1 MIVIK
6 RIILALGLVVL
17 FWMALVFSM
26 SSYGQRPDGGPAI
39 PVCLWSAQG
48 PVCVER
54 GRGASAGDFDAERA
68 LSALIDGPTGAEQ
81 ARGLWSAI
89 PPGATLDGVMVGRE
103 DTVTVRLDVPP
114 GALTGLD
121 HERFEQIVRQ
131 IGATLEPLAWRDLRL
146 ETWDADFGAFVPLA
160 DFLPPIPDPRKET
173 VLSGEEANGP
183 TDAASAAIQHA
194 GQPPAPGQGQPAG
207 ALSGKT
213 VYVSAGHGW
222 QWSSSTGA
230 WRTQR
235 PPYPYPPYEGPIIE
249 DHNNAEAV
257 NQYLLHYL
265 WNAGAQVWPVRE
277 RDMNG
282 VEVVV
287 DNDAPGPGAGYFET
301 GDWETA
307 PYTGTGY
314 ANTDYR
320 RTETVTGNLSAS
332 AHWTATLP
340 TDGRYAVYVWYR
352 PGADRA
358 PDAHYTIHHAGGAT
372 PVHVDQRHHG
382 ITWHYVG
389 TYGFQGGETVTITLS
404 NQSSQAGCIVVADAV
419 RFGGGV
425 FDDFAGVE
433 TAASY
438 PPDKPWWEVA
448 AYYYT
453 QRMGMPAAYGDVTA
467 RPIYARWEHAG
478 TGDDA
483 VYVSWH
489 TNGVS
494 GYQTHSHG
502 TLSIIHNGE
511 GLPITP
517 GSEALRDLIH
527 AELVH
532 DIRAGWDANWPSYKR
547 SMNLG
552 ELRLLW
558 DNNPDYALPGALIEI
573 AYHDHPGD
581 TDALK
586 EPTFNML
593 AARAVY
599 QGIVKYFAQRDGI
612 DLTELPEPPTHLLVR
627 NVGQF
632 PEGAPG
638 RGRVQVS
645 WRPSPTDSVGLAGD
659 AAAGYRVYTSADGL
673 GWSDGTL
680 VTGTMA
686 YLDDLRP
693 GQLLFVR
700 VTAVN
705 DGGESFPSETL
716 AARVG
721 QPAEVLIVNGF
732 DRLNRTM
739 AVREVDPVEGENVR
753 LWLDQMNRYD
763 YLIQHAQAISIGLD
777 TGLPIA
783 FDSASNEA
791 VEALMVDLG
800 DYALLDWILGEES
813 AADETLDATERAL
826 LADFLAEGGAL
837 FLSGSEVGW
846 RLDAQGDDVDFYNQ
860 VLRAEYVADDAGT
873 YTVEPVVGSIF
884 EGLGPIHFDAPGMYD
899 ADYPDVITPTHGATA
914 ALTYNGGAVAAIQYA
929 DPEGGCERLV
939 YFGFP
944 FETIQPAQ
952 RPAVMARALDFL
964 GLCLTPPVNTYI
976 DSPLDGSAHR
986 LLPAFKGR
994 AETGGPAGL
1003 ERVEVSLREE
1013 IDGLHWNG
1021 RDWSVGEVWLTATGT
1036 SEWSAIST
1044 TYDLPDLVD
1053 GAYRLS
1059 ARAWTADGFVDESP
1073 AEVTFIYDT
1082 IPPMATTLLTPTGG
1096 VAIPSPVS
1104 VTLAWA
1110 PVEPDG
1116 GSALGYRVRLDGQ
1129 LITTTQSLYTVTHLT
1144 GGEHVW
1150 AVQVFDAAGNRSAW
1164 VTDTFR
1170 YPGVET
1176 RILSPVDGD
1185 AGNRSPSFAGTA
1197 WADPASELARVEV
1210 QVQRASDNRYWV
1222 TDTAWITGSAWIT
1235 PSVWVTG
1242 TTWVSASGT
1251 TSWTY
1256 PLPWMAGWG
1265 DDDYVLRARAWT
1277 TVGEVDLSPAEARFT
1292 YDTIYPATTTLI
1304 TPTGSIV
1311 FPVTSAVKLRWAR
1324 VAPDGGSSLA
1334 YRAAW
1339 GDHVYTTVQTAR
1351 IVTDIS
1357 AGEHV
1362 WGVQVFDAAGNRS
1375 AWVTDTVSIV
1385 QHHIWLPLVLR
1396 AFSGGV
1402 GECADA
1408 LVNGGFETDAGWVRN
1423 ALAVYDTEQA
1433 RTGARSARVGVPP
1446 GELSDPVY
1454 SSIAQTVDLPVGG
1467 GGDKATL
1474 HLWVYPVTEGDDEG
1488 DRFYVSL
1495 TDEADERH
1503 LLKIW
1508 RSNERAWTSL
1518 EYDLGAYLGQQV
1530 TLYVGAINDGG
1541 EGSAMMYVDDVTLEV
1556 CP

>member
-1 MIVIK
+1 M
-6 RIILALGLVVL
+6 
-17 FWMALVFSM
+17 FSM

-54 GRGASAGDFDAERA
+54 GRGTSAGDFDAERA
-68 LSALIDGPTGAEQ
+68 LSLLLGGPTGVEQ
-81 ARGLWSAI
+81 TCGLWSAI
-89 PPGATLDGVMVGRE
+89 PPGATLDGVTVGR
-103 DTVTVRLDVPP
+103 DGTVIVRLDVPL
-114 GALTGLD
+114 GALAALD

-146 ETWDADFGAFVPLA
+146 ETWDADLGAFVSLA

-173 VLSGEEANGP
+173 VLSGEEATGP
-183 TDAASAAIQHA
+183 TGIQHV
-194 GQPPAPGQGQPAG
+194 GQPSAPGQGQPVG

-222 QWSSSTGA
+222 QWSSATGK

-235 PPYPYPPYEGPIIE
+235 PPYPYPLYEGPIIE

-282 VEVVV
+282 VEVVI

-320 RTETVTGNLSAS
+320 WTETVTGNLTAS

-340 TDGRYAVYVWYR
+340 VDGRYAVYVWYR

-358 PDAHYTIHHAGGAT
+358 PDAHHTIHHAGGAT

-382 ITWHYVG
+382 VTWHYVG
-389 TYGFQGGETVTITLS
+389 TYGFRGGETVTVTLS
-404 NQSSQAGCIVVADAV
+404 NRSSQAGRLVVADAV
-419 RFGGGV
+419 RFGGGA
-425 FDDFAGVE
+425 FDDLSGIE
-433 TAASY
+433 TVAPH
-438 PPDKPWWEVA
+438 PPGKPWWEVA

-483 VYVSWH
+483 IYVSWH

-502 TLSIIHNGE
+502 TMSIIHNGE

-532 DIRAGWDANWPSYKR
+532 DIRAGWDADWPGYKR

-558 DNNPDYALPGALIEI
+558 DDNLDYAMPGALIEI

-599 QGIVKYFAQRDGI
+599 QGILKYFAQRDGL
-612 DLTELPEPPTHLLVR
+612 DLTELPEPPTHLLVQ
-627 NVGQF
+627 NVGQS
-632 PEGAPG
+632 PG
-638 RGRVQVS
+638 GSPDMGRVEVS
-645 WRPSPTDSVGLAGD
+645 WRPSPTDSVGLVGD
-659 AAAGYRVYTSADGL
+659 AAVGYRVYTSADGL
-673 GWSDGTL
+673 GWSNGIPVAGT
-680 VTGTMA
+680 TA
-686 YLDDLRP
+686 YLDDLRS

-705 DGGESFPSETL
+705 AGGESFPTETL
-716 AARVG
+716 AVRVG
-721 QPAEVLIVNGF
+721 RPAEILLVNGF

-753 LWLDQMNRYD
+753 LWLDRMNSYN
-763 YLIQHAQAISIGLD
+763 YVIQHAQVIS
-777 TGLPIA
+777 TA

-791 VEALMVDLG
+791 VIAGLVELG

-813 AADETLDATERAL
+813 APDETLDATERAL

-846 RLDAQGDDVDFYNQ
+846 HLDGLGADVDFYNR

-873 YTVEPVVGSIF
+873 YTVEPVAGSIF

-899 ADYPDVITPTHGATA
+899 ADYPDVIMPIGGAEMALVYSDGPYA
-914 ALTYNGGAVAAIQYA
+914 AGAGGAVAAIQYA
-929 DPEGGCERLV
+929 DPGGGCERML

-944 FETIQPAQ
+944 FETIRAAQ

-964 GLCLTPPVNTYI
+964 GLCLAPPVNTYI

-986 LLPAFKGR
+986 LPPAFIGM
-994 AETGGPAGL
+994 AETGGAAGL
-1003 ERVEVSLREE
+1003 ERVEVSLRGEL
-1013 IDGLHWNG
+1013 DGLHWSG
-1021 RDWSVGEVWLTATGT
+1021 GDWSAGEIWLTATGT
-1036 SEWSAIST
+1036 SEWS
-1044 TYDLPDLVD
+1044 YELPGLVD

-1073 AEVTFIYDT
+1073 AEATFIYDT
-1082 IPPMATTLLTPTGG
+1082 IPPTATTLLTPTGG
-1096 VAIPSPVS
+1096 VVIPAPVS

-1116 GSALGYRVRLDGQ
+1116 GSALGYRVVLDGQ
-1129 LITTTQSLYTVTHLT
+1129 WITTTQSLYTATHLT
-1144 GGEHVW
+1144 G
-1150 AVQVFDAAGNRSAW
+1150 
-1164 VTDTFR
+1164 
-1170 YPGVET
+1170 
-1176 RILSPVDGD
+1176 
-1185 AGNRSPSFAGTA
+1185 
-1197 WADPASELARVEV
+1197 
-1210 QVQRASDNRYWV
+1210 
-1222 TDTAWITGSAWIT
+1222 
-1235 PSVWVTG
+1235 
-1242 TTWVSASGT
+1242 
-1251 TSWTY
+1251 
-1256 PLPWMAGWG
+1256 
-1265 DDDYVLRARAWT
+1265 
-1277 TVGEVDLSPAEARFT
+1277 
-1292 YDTIYPATTTLI
+1292 
-1304 TPTGSIV
+1304 
-1311 FPVTSAVKLRWAR
+1311 
-1324 VAPDGGSSLA
+1324 
-1334 YRAAW
+1334 
-1339 GDHVYTTVQTAR
+1339 
-1351 IVTDIS
+1351 
-1357 AGEHV
+1357 GEHV

-1375 AWVTDTVSIV
+1375 AWITDTFRYPSVETLILWPVDGSADNRSPSFAGTAWADLASELARVEVQVQRASDDRYWVTDTAEINGSAWITPSVWLTGTTWLSASGAVSWTYPLPWMVGWGDDDYLLRARAWTTADEVDLSPAEVRFTYDTIPPAPTTLITPTGGVTLPAVSATLVWEPVAPDGGSPLAYRAAWGKHIYTTSQTAYTVTGISAGEHVWGVQVFDAAGNHSAWVTDTVSIV
-1385 QHHIWLPLVLR
+1385 QHHVWLPLILR
-1396 AFSGGV
+1396 AFSGGA
-1402 GECADA
+1402 GGCADRI
-1408 LVNGGFETDAGWVRN
+1408 VNGGFETDAGWVLN
-1423 ALAVYDTEQA
+1423 VLAVYDTEQTH
-1433 RTGARSARVGVPP
+1433 TGARSARVGVPP
-1446 GELSDPVY
+1446 GEPSDPVY
-1454 SSIAQTVDLPVGG
+1454 SSVAQTVDLPAGG
-1467 GGDKATL
+1467 GTGKATL
-1474 HLWVYPVTEGDDEG
+1474 RLWVYPVLEGADAD

-1495 TDEADERH
+1495 TDEADARH

-1508 RSNERAWTSL
+1508 RSNERAWTPQ
-1518 EYDLGAYLGQQV
+1518 EYDLSAYLGQRV
-1530 TLYVGAINDGG
+1530 TLYVGARNDGG

-1556 CP
+1556 CQ

>member
-1 MIVIK
+1 
-6 RIILALGLVVL
+6 
-17 FWMALVFSM
+17 MALVFLMSSFSM
-26 SSYGQRPDGGPAI
+26 SSYGQGPDGGPAI

-89 PPGATLDGVMVGRE
+89 PPGATLDIVTVGHE
-103 DTVTVRLDVPP
+103 GTVTVRLDVPP
-114 GALTGLD
+114 GALAGLD

-146 ETWDADFGAFVPLA
+146 EAWDADLGAFVPLA

-173 VLSGEEANGP
+173 VLSGEEATGS
-183 TDAASAAIQHA
+183 TDAASAVIQHV
-194 GQPPAPGQGQPAG
+194 GQPPAPGQGQPTG

-213 VYVSAGHGW
+213 IYVSAGHGW

-282 VEVVV
+282 VEIVV
-287 DNDAPGPGAGYFET
+287 DNDAPGSGAGYFET

-320 RTETVTGNLSAS
+320 WTETVTGNLTAS
-332 AHWTATLP
+332 THWTATLP

-404 NQSSQAGCIVVADAV
+404 NQSSQAGRLVVADAV
-419 RFGGGV
+419 RFGGGA
-425 FDDFAGVE
+425 FNTLTGIE
-433 TAASY
+433 TVAPY

-532 DIRAGWDANWPSYKR
+532 DIRVGWDADWPSYKR
-547 SMNLG
+547 RMNLG

-558 DNNPDYALPGALIEI
+558 DDDPDYAMPGALIEI

-593 AARAVY
+593 VARAVY
-599 QGIVKYFAQRDGI
+599 QGILKYFAQRDGV

-627 NVGQF
+627 NAGQS

-638 RGRVQVS
+638 GGRVQVS

-673 GWSDGTL
+673 GWSDGTP
-680 VTGTMA
+680 VTGTVA
-686 YLDDLRP
+686 YLDGLRP

-721 QPAEVLIVNGF
+721 RPAEILIVNGF

-753 LWLDQMNRYD
+753 LWLDRMNRYN
-763 YLIQHAQAISIGLD
+763 YVIQHAQVISA
-777 TGLPIA
+777 A

-791 VEALMVDLG
+791 VMGGLVNLG
-800 DYALLDWILGEES
+800 DYALLDWLLGEES
-813 AADETLDATERAL
+813 ASDETLDAAERAL
-826 LADFLAEGGAL
+826 LADFLSDGGAL

-846 RLDAQGDDVDFYNQ
+846 HLDALGADVDFYNQ
-860 VLRAEYVADDAGT
+860 ALRAEYVADDAGT
-873 YTVEPVVGSIF
+873 YTVEPFAGSIF

-899 ADYPDVITPTHGATA
+899 ADCPDVITPTHGATA
-914 ALTYNGGAVAAIQYA
+914 ALTYNGVVSAAADAVAAIQYA
-929 DPEGGCERLV
+929 DPEGGCERLI
-939 YFGFP
+939 YFSFP
-944 FETIQPAQ
+944 FETIRPAQ
-952 RPAVMARALDFL
+952 RPAVMARVIDFL

-976 DSPLDGSAHR
+976 DSPLDGGAYR
-986 LLPAFKGR
+986 LPPAFNGR
-994 AETGGPAGL
+994 AETGETAGL
-1003 ERVEVSLREE
+1003 ERVEVSLRGEL
-1013 IDGLHWNG
+1013 DGLHWNG
-1021 RDWSVGEVWLTATGT
+1021 LDWSAGEAWLTVTGT

-1044 TYDLPDLVD
+1044 TYGLPDLVD

-1073 AEVTFIYDT
+1073 AEATFIYDIISPT
-1082 IPPMATTLLTPTGG
+1082 ATTLLTPTGG
-1096 VAIPSPVS
+1096 VLIPSPVS

-1110 PVEPDG
+1110 PAEPDG
-1116 GSALGYRVRLDGQ
+1116 GSALGYRVALDGQ
-1129 LITTTQSLYTVTHLT
+1129 WITTTQSLYTVTHLT

-1150 AVQVFDAAGNRSAW
+1150 GVQVFDAAGNRSAW
-1164 VTDTFR
+1164 ITDTFH
-1170 YPGVET
+1170 YPSVET
-1176 RILSPVDGD
+1176 LILWPVDGG
-1185 AGNRSPSFAGTA
+1185 AGNRPPSFAGSA
-1197 WADPASELARVEV
+1197 WADETSELARVEA
-1210 QVQRASDNRYWV
+1210 QIQRASDNRYWV
-1222 TDTAWITGSAWIT
+1222 TDTAGITGSAWIT

-1251 TSWTY
+1251 VSWTY

-1277 TVGEVDLSPAEARFT
+1277 TMGEVDLSPAEARFT
-1292 YDTIYPATTTLI
+1292 YDTLPPTSTTLI
-1304 TPTGSIV
+1304 TPTGGV
-1311 FPVTSAVKLRWAR
+1311 ALPAALVTLAWQP
-1324 VAPDGGSSLA
+1324 VAPDGGSPLA

-1339 GDHVYTTVQTAR
+1339 GDRVYTTAQTVHT
-1351 IVTDIS
+1351 VTAVS
-1357 AGEHV
+1357 TGERV
-1362 WGVQVFDAAGNRS
+1362 WGVQVFDAAGNHS

-1385 QHHIWLPLVLR
+1385 QYRVWLPLILR
-1396 AFSGGV
+1396 TFFGGDNGCV
-1402 GECADA
+1402 DVI
-1408 LVNGGFETDAGWVRN
+1408 VNGGFETDGGWVLN
-1423 ALAVYDTEQA
+1423 ALAVYDPEQA
-1433 RTGARSARVGVPP
+1433 RTGAQSARVGVPP

-1454 SSIAQTVDLPVGG
+1454 SSVVQTVDLPASGA
-1467 GGDKATL
+1467 ATL
-1474 HLWVYPVTEGDDEG
+1474 RLWIYPVLEGDDEG

-1495 TDEADERH
+1495 TDEADARH

-1508 RSNERAWTSL
+1508 SSNERAWTQQ
-1518 EYDLGAYLGQQV
+1518 EYDLSAYLGQRV
-1530 TLYVGAINDGG
+1530 TLYIGAINDGG

-1556 CP
+1556 CQ